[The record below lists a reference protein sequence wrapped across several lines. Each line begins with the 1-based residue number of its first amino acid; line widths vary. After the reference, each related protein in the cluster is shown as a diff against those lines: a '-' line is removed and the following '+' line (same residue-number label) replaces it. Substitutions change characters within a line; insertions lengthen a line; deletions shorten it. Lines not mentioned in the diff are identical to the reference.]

1 MFADVGG
8 WPVKFRLSPGFPGKM
23 TNFPVFSFCLKSDG
37 VTLLVLCSIPCDI
50 PWVIFFSLSVSAYM
64 FLVFT
69 LPLKIIIT
77 EIICI

>member
-8 WPVKFRLSPGFPGKM
+8 WPVKFQLSHDFPGKM

-37 VTLLVLCSIPCDI
+37 VTLLVLCSVPCDI
-50 PWVIFFSLSVSAYM
+50 PWVTFFSLSVSAYL